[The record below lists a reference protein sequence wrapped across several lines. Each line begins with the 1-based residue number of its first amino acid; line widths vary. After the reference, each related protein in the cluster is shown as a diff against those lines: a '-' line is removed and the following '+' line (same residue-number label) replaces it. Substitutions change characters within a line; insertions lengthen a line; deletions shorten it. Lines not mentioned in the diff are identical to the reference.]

1 VIHCHDWQTA
11 LVPVLRRTSYG
22 DDPLV
27 KDIPVVFSIH
37 NMGYHGPSLRR
48 ISLDRVGIPQGGISS
63 RLGLSFTAT

>member
-11 LVPVLRRTSYG
+11 LVPVLLRTSYG

-37 NMGYHGPSLRR
+37 NMGYHG
-48 ISLDRVGIPQGGISS
+48 Q
-63 RLGLSFTAT
+63 FTKDILTA